1 MRGGGIG
8 GMMAGMKM
16 LLTND
21 DGIRAEGIRVLAEAV
36 KGIGEVSVVAPDGE
50 RSAIAQAI
58 TLDRPLYA
66 EPWPEEGKAFGWA
79 VSGTPADCVKIGVR
93 KLLPEPPDLVLS
105 GINLGPNAG
114 ISVLYSGTVSAASEA
129 LILGLPAIAFS
140 LTTFEGPIWDT
151 AARVARR
158 VVEQV
163 ASGEVRLTPDT
174 IWNVNIPNVP
184 WEELKGIQMA
194 RMGESRFVETYT
206 EMRDAEGRKCYS
218 MKGDLVE
225 LGDPEGTDLQAL
237 REGYVALTP
246 VRLDRTHH
254 AAMAALR
261 GKMPVL

>member
-1 MRGGGIG
+1 
-8 GMMAGMKM
+8 M

-66 EPWPEEGKAFGWA
+66 EPWPKEGEAFGWA

-140 LTTFEGPIWDT
+140 LTTFEGPICI
-151 AARVARR
+151 
-158 VVEQV
+158 
-163 ASGEVRLTPDT
+163 
-174 IWNVNIPNVP
+174 IW
-184 WEELKGIQMA
+184 
-194 RMGESRFVETYT
+194 
-206 EMRDAEGRKCYS
+206 
-218 MKGDLVE
+218 
-225 LGDPEGTDLQAL
+225 LQAVTCIKQKQCNISFFNSTL
-237 REGYVALTP
+237 RLLPHSFFKV
-246 VRLDRTHH
+246 VF
-254 AAMAALR
+254 
-261 GKMPVL
+261 V

>member
-1 MRGGGIG
+1 MR
-8 GMMAGMKM
+8 M

-66 EPWPEEGKAFGWA
+66 EPWQEEGEAFGWA

-93 KLLPEPPDLVLS
+93 KLLAEPPDLVLS

-129 LILGLPAIAFS
+129 LILGYPAIAFS

-163 ASGEVRLTPDT
+163 ANGEVRLTPDT

-184 WEELKGIQMA
+184 WDELKGIQLA

-206 EMRDAEGRKCYS
+206 EMQDGEGRRCYS

-261 GKMPVL
+261 GKVPGL